1 MTVGVDL
8 KDILEKIKRCEVK
21 PEDGLKLI
29 KSCSKQPDRKA
40 APPDNRFGSVYY
52 TSGWIKKMNMS
63 DNEIS
68 EQNLLIICSEGLL
81 LRFLNQHFLDSC
93 NLTLVVPAD
102 DFGRT
107 QEGAYQLDLNNPEHY
122 KRMFKELAERD
133 QFPSALVYMQDS
145 QSDISADNIKTSIK
159 KTFYPLF
166 LLMQQILAH
175 NRGSKI
181 RVLNIFSS
189 GVNAHWI
196 TEKAISG
203 FARTIQLENP
213 NVYLSNIELKEN
225 KLLTNESRFIE
236 LAKIIQ
242 AELADGLE
250 FEIYYDHGNRYVKSL
265 TKDKG
270 YAQFSDI
277 PPYKPGAVYLITG
290 GLGGLGL
297 LIARHLAANYKA
309 RLILTGRSELNVEK
323 VRELENLNSLGADA
337 VYIRSDITNED
348 EVKGLI
354 RQIKAEYKRIDGVF
368 HGAGLYKNGFVLKKS
383 LSDVEA
389 VIAPKVYG
397 TIYLDEALRDEALDF
412 FVLFSSL
419 AGVIGKIGQSDYAFA
434 NCFEDY
440 FAEIRSGFVANGKR
454 NGKTVSLNWP
464 YWQEGVMQIL
474 EEEKE
479 HFSLIAGIEPLPTA
493 DGLKAIEF
501 GIHSENHNYTVFY
514 GDKEKIEAYMDKI
527 MISDQSKDTEY
538 IRIDES
544 ILHEKTE
551 NLLKEIIADEV
562 GLLPDQINASVRFED
577 YGIDSIVINH
587 FNAEIEKKLGS
598 LPKTLL
604 FEYQTVNDLTAFI
617 VSNYQKQLMLYFKID
632 SAKIAGA
639 NKKHSDMSMQEPVE
653 HGTAKQITGAA
664 KLQVN
669 EDIAIIGMSGRY
681 PGASDIDK
689 FWEVLKNGKDCITEI
704 PKDRWNAYEY
714 FDENTDMAKHG
725 KMYCKWGG
733 FLEDIYAFDPL
744 FFNISPIEAETM
756 DPQERILLQAAWE
769 AMEDSGYTPQ
779 SLREDILKKRGG
791 NVGVF
796 IGATS
801 FTYNLLGPEE
811 WLKGNMTIP
820 VSAPWS
826 IANKISY
833 VFNFSGPSLPVD
845 TACSSGLIAI
855 HLACESLRK
864 KECTTALVGGV
875 NLYLHPSK
883 YIGMCQMKML
893 SSKGRC
899 FSFADKADGFVPG
912 EGVGAFLLKPLN
924 QAERDKDYIYAVIKA
939 SAVNHGGRTHGFTV
953 PNPNAQSD
961 LIEDALTASNINPR
975 TISYIECHGTG
986 TALGDPI
993 EITGLT
999 KAYSKWTND
1008 KQFCAI
1014 GTVKTNIGHLE
1025 SCAGIAGLTKII
1037 LQLKY
1042 KQLVPSLHCE
1052 NFNPNI
1058 DFKASPVVVQTTLS
1072 DWKRPVLKEGGL
1084 EKEYPRR
1091 AGISSFGA
1099 GGANAH
1105 IIIEEYEKPDTAY
1118 RMDDEGPQLCVLSA
1132 MNTVRLSKYAYRIA
1146 DYLDHKRLLPE
1157 KLPSLLKETLQ
1168 PLTAPAKQQSLIQA
1182 SDIERYQQAF
1192 VQLNVYSNLLLI
1204 NAFRE
1209 MGVFKD
1215 QDECYSMT
1223 QLKAAIGLIKE
1234 YERLFDVL
1242 IDILEKGG
1250 FIEKKGDTIV
1260 TSKGV
1265 YTLDI
1270 NDAKQQLSAQKMLI
1284 KNQYPE
1290 MEPFLSLIHACVQ
1303 SYPDV
1308 LTGNLNHTDV
1318 MFPGGS
1324 MKLVENIYKGN
1335 RIVDYFNKMLAL
1347 TISHYIMLRLELNPA
1362 EKIQIL
1368 EIGAGTGGT
1377 SAFVLEALASYK
1389 ENIQYFYTD
1398 ISLGFTQSGKKVFGV
1413 KYPFVDFKVLDV
1425 EKSPAKQGFVPK
1437 SMDIVFASNVI
1448 HATKKIDTT
1457 LTNVKS
1463 LIKDNGVFILNE
1475 SIQRLD
1481 YSSLTFGLTTGWW
1494 LFSDDDCRMR
1504 YSPLLNV
1511 EKWKEVLKNKGF
1523 DKIDTL
1529 SLPGEKNKSIY
1540 QNLIICENK
1549 ETSAEKSINGKID
1562 LSIGSIAYTLQ
1573 NHREP
1578 MKERLALVVSSAE
1591 ELVEKLYLFA
1601 QGKKNVSNVYVSNT
1615 KKDSEISELLHHGR
1629 AGKDFLNI
1637 IQQDKDYNSLAKL
1650 WNMGVD
1656 VNWKTLWGDNPPERI
1671 SLPAYPF
1678 AKEKYMI
1685 QKSNKIIRVLD
1696 DEFEQAV
1703 KLHPL
1708 VDENISSLD
1717 GILFSKNLKLN
1728 DKLLTQIMIRQ
1739 KGIFPP
1745 TVLLEMACVCA
1756 KLANTK
1762 QKVSVL
1768 KNIQWGKPL
1777 LETGVTTQL
1786 LTYLYPKEMQV
1797 DFEIASVKNGRS
1809 EEIHI
1814 QGEVY
1819 YEADSSHKKVN
1830 SPWDLNELKSSLIHF
1845 SEGSVIYEYLEH
1857 RSLTYGSDWRAV
1869 TGVYSLDDA
1878 VLTQIDLPDS
1888 PFVVHGLTQLHPVLL
1903 ENIFQTISYMMRLSK
1918 GHDLDIYL
1926 PYCIKAIMIDK
1937 PVTGSCYAYIKK
1949 KDLSADQDGQGYTF
1963 DISILDDQ
1971 GLSIA
1976 NIMGFSI
1983 MLL

>member
-21 PEDGLKLI
+21 PEDGLRLFKTY
-29 KSCSKQPDRKA
+29 SKQPDSKDT
-40 APPDNRFGSVYY
+40 PPDNRFGSVYY
-52 TSGWIKKMNMS
+52 TSGWIKKMNRS
-63 DNEIS
+63 DKEIS
-68 EQNLLIICSEGLL
+68 GENLLIICSEGLL
-81 LRFLNQHFLDSC
+81 LRFLNRHFQDSC
-93 NLTLVVPAD
+93 NLTLAIPAD

-122 KRMFKELAERD
+122 KRIFKELAERG
-133 QFPSALVYMQDS
+133 QSPAAVVYIPDT
-145 QSDISADNIKTSIK
+145 QSDISADNIKTSVK
-159 KTFYPLF
+159 KTFSPLF
-166 LLMQQILAH
+166 LVMQQILAH
-175 NRGSKI
+175 SQGTKI
-181 RVLNIFSS
+181 RVLNIFST
-189 GVNAHWI
+189 GVNARWI

-213 NVYLSNIELKEN
+213 NVYLGNIELKEN
-225 KLLTNESRFIE
+225 ILLTDESRFIE
-236 LAKIIQ
+236 LAEIIQ

-250 FEIYYDHGNRYVKSL
+250 FEIYYDHGDRYVKSL
-265 TKDKG
+265 IKDNG
-270 YAQFSDI
+270 DAQFSDI

-290 GLGGLGL
+290 GLGGLGI
-297 LIARHLAANYKA
+297 LIARHLAENYKA
-309 RLILTGRSELNVEK
+309 RLILTGRSELNAEK

-348 EVKGLI
+348 EVKRLI
-354 RQIKAEYKRIDGVF
+354 RQIKAEYKKIDGVF
-368 HGAGLYKNGFVLKKS
+368 HGAGLYKNGFILKKS

-397 TIYLDEALRDEALDF
+397 TIYLDEALGDEALDF

-440 FAEIRSGFVANGKR
+440 FAQIRSGFVANGKR

-501 GIHSENHNYTVFY
+501 GIHSENHNYTVLY
-514 GDKEKIEAYMDKI
+514 GDKEKIEAYMDKT
-527 MISDQSKDTEY
+527 MISDQSEDTEY

-544 ILHEKTE
+544 TLYDKTE

-562 GLLPDQINASVRFED
+562 GLLPDQVNAGVRFED

-587 FNAEIEKKLGS
+587 FNAEIEKKLGP

-604 FEYQTVNDLTAFI
+604 FEYQTVNDLVAFM
-617 VSNYQKQLMLYFKID
+617 VSNYQKQLMLYFKIN
-632 SAKIAGA
+632 STKIAES
-639 NKKHSDMSMQEPVE
+639 NKKHSDKSMHEPVG

-681 PGASDIDK
+681 PGASNIDE
-689 FWEVLKNGKDCITEI
+689 FWNVLKDGKDCITEI
-704 PKDRWNAYEY
+704 PEDRWNANEY
-714 FDENTDMAKHG
+714 FDENADMAKHG

-756 DPQERILLQAAWE
+756 DPQERILLQAVWE

-779 SLREDILKKRGG
+779 SLREHILKKCGG

-811 WLKGNMTIP
+811 WIKGNMTIP
-820 VSAPWS
+820 ISAPWS

-864 KECTTALVGGV
+864 GECATALVGGV

-912 EGVGAFLLKPLN
+912 EGAGVFLLKPLS
-924 QAERDKDYIYAVIKA
+924 QAEKDKDNIYAVIKA

-961 LIEDALTASNINPR
+961 LIADALTASNINPR

-999 KAYSKWTND
+999 KAYSRWTND

-1037 LQLKY
+1037 LQLKH

-1058 DFKASPVVVQTTLS
+1058 DFEASPVLVQTALS

-1105 IIIEEYEKPDTAY
+1105 IIIEEYEKPDTSY
-1118 RMDDEGPQLCVLSA
+1118 STDDEGPQICVLSA
-1132 MNTVRLSKYAYRIA
+1132 MNMARLSEYAYRIA
-1146 DYLDHKRLLPE
+1146 DYLDHKRLSPE
-1157 KLPSLLKETLQ
+1157 KLPSLLEATLHQ
-1168 PLTAPAKQQSLIQA
+1168 LADPAKQQSLIQA
-1182 SDIERYQQAF
+1182 SEIERYQQAF

-1209 MGVFKD
+1209 MGVFKG
-1215 QDECYSMT
+1215 QDECYSMA

-1242 IDILEKGG
+1242 IDIFEKGG
-1250 FIEKKGDTIV
+1250 FIEREGDTIV
-1260 TSKGV
+1260 TTKGV

-1284 KNQYPE
+1284 KNHYPE
-1290 MEPFLSLIHACVQ
+1290 MEPFLSLVHACVQ

-1308 LTGNLNHTDV
+1308 LTGHLNHTDV

-1324 MKLVENIYKGN
+1324 MELVENIYKGN
-1335 RIVDYFNKMLAL
+1335 KIVDYFNKMLAL
-1347 TISHYIMLRLELNPA
+1347 TVRRYIMLRLEINPA

-1368 EIGAGTGGT
+1368 EVGAGTGGT
-1377 SAFVLEALASYK
+1377 SAFVLEELLSYK

-1398 ISLGFTQSGKKVFGV
+1398 ISLGFTQSGKKAFGA
-1413 KYPFVDFKVLDV
+1413 KYPFVEFKVLDV
-1425 EKSPAKQGFVPK
+1425 EKLPAKQGFVPK

-1463 LIKDNGVFILNE
+1463 LIKDNGMFILNE

-1494 LFSDDDCRMR
+1494 LFGDDDCRIR

-1523 DKIDTL
+1523 YKIDTL

-1549 ETSAEKSINGKID
+1549 EPSSENGINGKID
-1562 LSIGSIAYTLQ
+1562 LSFGSIAYTLQ

-1601 QGKKNVSNVYVSNT
+1601 QGKKNVSNIYVSNT
-1615 KKDSEISELLHHGR
+1615 KNGSEISELLHYGR
-1629 AGKDFLNI
+1629 AGKEFINI
-1637 IQQDKDYNSLAKL
+1637 IRQDKDYKSLAKL
-1650 WNMGVD
+1650 WIMGVD

-1671 SLPAYPF
+1671 FLPTYPF
-1678 AKEKYMI
+1678 AKEKYLI
-1685 QKSNKIIRVLD
+1685 QKSKKVIRVLD
-1696 DEFEQAV
+1696 DEYEQAV

-1708 VDENISSLD
+1708 IDENISSLD
-1717 GILFSKNLKLN
+1717 GLLFNKNLKPN

-1745 TVLLEMACVCA
+1745 AVLLEMACVCA

-1762 QKVSVL
+1762 QKVSTL

-1777 LETGVTTQL
+1777 LETGVSTQL
-1786 LTYLYPKEMQV
+1786 LTYLYPNERQV
-1797 DFEIASVKNGRS
+1797 DFEIASVQDGIS

-1814 QGEVY
+1814 QGELY
-1819 YEADSSHKKVN
+1819 YEADSSQKKVN
-1830 SPWDLNELKSSLIHF
+1830 SSWDLNELKSSLIHF
-1845 SEGSVIYEYLEH
+1845 SEGSDVYEYLEH

-1869 TGVYSLDDA
+1869 AEVYSLDNT
-1878 VLTQIDLPDS
+1878 VLAQIDLPDS
-1888 PFVVHGLTQLHPVLL
+1888 PFVVHGLTLLHPALL
-1903 ENIFQTISYMMRLSK
+1903 EGIFQTISYMMGLSK
-1918 GHDLDIYL
+1918 DHDHEIYL
-1926 PYCIKAIMIDK
+1926 PYCIKALMIDK
-1937 PVTGSCYAYIKK
+1937 PVTGSCFAYIKK
-1949 KDLSADQDGQGYTF
+1949 KDLDGRGHTF

-1983 MLL
+1983 MLV